1 MKVYFEKVA
10 WKMSKSAKLLV
21 DPADFRKVNEK
32 LRDVLILSLIVI
44 FGLAVHFSVYFWSDA
59 DLFHSILELDVLS
72 GRVES
77 LAVLSPTT
85 LPYFAASIVLLP
97 FYFISVLGVILACYR
112 FKDWE
117 PQFEVSSGRKATAIL
132 ILGSIALT
140 SGAFSTPL
148 IGSSGAPHTFSFA
161 FNWPFFLVVCSGCI
175 FMLALSAFQLIG
187 WFVLIKRN
195 MFRE

>member
-1 MKVYFEKVA
+1 MR
-10 WKMSKSAKLLV
+10 KSAKLLV

-32 LRDVLILSLIVI
+32 LRDVLILSLIVV
-44 FGLAVHFSVYFWSDA
+44 FGLAIHFFVHFWSDST
-59 DLFHSILELDVLS
+59 LLVSILELEVLS
-72 GRVES
+72 RRVET
-77 LAVLSPTT
+77 LSIISPST

-97 FYFISVLGVILACYR
+97 FYFISVLGAILACYR
-112 FKDWE
+112 FRDWE

-140 SGAFSTPL
+140 SGAFSMPL
-148 IGSSGAPHTFSFA
+148 IGSSGVPLTFSFGLE
-161 FNWPFFLVVCSGCI
+161 WLFFLVVCSGCI
-175 FMLALSAFQLIG
+175 FMLAISAFQLIG